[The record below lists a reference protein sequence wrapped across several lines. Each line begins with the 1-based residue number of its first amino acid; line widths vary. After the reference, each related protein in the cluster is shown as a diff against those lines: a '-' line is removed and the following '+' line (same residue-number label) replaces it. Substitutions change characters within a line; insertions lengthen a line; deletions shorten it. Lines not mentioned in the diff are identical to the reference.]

1 MLMLL
6 SAAHL
11 KKTYHTAHAVS
22 FTAVS
27 DVSFDVAA
35 GHIVGFLGPNG
46 AGKTTTIKMLLGL
59 ITPTQGTIQINGQQP
74 LQALCSVGAVLEGS
88 RNLYWRLSPAE
99 NFDYWGGLRGIPH
112 QTARQRGLANLARF
126 GLSAKANQPV
136 RELSRGMQ
144 QIVAI
149 CCALIHQPKLLL
161 PDEPTLG
168 LDLPAVE
175 KIQTIIRQLVAETQL
190 GVLLTTHDMGVAQ
203 ALADDLLMIDR
214 GKIAFRGR
222 TASALAGFSP
232 ETYALAFTT
241 PPSPAVISQLTA
253 LGTLSQPAATTL
265 LITLPNPAYLSQLLG
280 VLSRLP
286 LTAITKKQADL
297 AALFKH
303 VLASPKK
310 EGEDH
315 AYRPA
320 K

>member
-1 MLMLL
+1 MGMLL
-6 SAAHL
+6 SVNHLGKAYTIPHAAPF
-11 KKTYHTAHAVS
+11 A
-22 FTAVS
+22 AVS
-27 DVSFDVAA
+27 DVSFTVAA

-161 PDEPTLG
+161 LDEPTLG

-175 KIQTIIRQLVAETQL
+175 KVQTIIRQLVAETQL

-241 PPSPAVISQLTA
+241 PPSTAVISQLTA

-265 LITLPNPAYLSQLLG
+265 LITLPAAADLPQLLS

-286 LTAITKKQADL
+286 LITITKQQADL
-297 AALFKH
+297 AALFKY
-303 VLASPKK
+303 VLANQGK
-310 EGEDH
+310 GDDIH
-315 AYRPA
+315 AHRSA